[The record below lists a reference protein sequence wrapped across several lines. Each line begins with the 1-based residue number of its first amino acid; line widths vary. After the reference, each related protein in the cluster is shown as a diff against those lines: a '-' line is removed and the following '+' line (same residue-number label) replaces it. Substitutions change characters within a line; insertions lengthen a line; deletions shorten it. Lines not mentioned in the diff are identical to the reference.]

1 MEITYLAHSCF
12 EIKND
17 NLTLLIDPF
26 EDKIGYKMPKQQ
38 CDVLLVSHG
47 HYDHANKSGV
57 TGYRLLIETP
67 GEYEVAGVSI
77 MGLPT
82 FHDATEGSERGK
94 NNIYVIEIDGINIMH
109 LGDLGHEL
117 SKDTLE
123 KLPEIDVLMIPVGGI
138 YTIDAKVASKV
149 ISSIEPGIVIPMHY
163 QTAKLTVDENLAG
176 VDKFLEEMGVE
187 TPKNSNK
194 LKLSKRSDIPE
205 ETEVLVL
212 NPTA

>member
-12 EIKND
+12 EIKSD

-26 EDKIGYKMPKQQ
+26 DDKIGYKMPKSQ
-38 CDVLLVSHG
+38 CDVLLLTHD
-47 HYDHANKSGV
+47 HYDHSNKAAA
-57 TGYRLLIETP
+57 TGYRLLIDTP

-82 FHDATEGSERGK
+82 YHDKSEGSERGK
-94 NNIYVIEIDGINIMH
+94 NNVYVIEIDGISIMH

-123 KLPEIDVLMIPVGGI
+123 KLPEIDVLMVPVGGI
-138 YTIDAKVASKV
+138 YTIDAEVASKV
-149 ISSIEPGIVIPMHY
+149 ISSLEPGIVIPMHY
-163 QTAKLTVDENLAG
+163 QTPKLTIDGKLAG

-187 TPKNSNK
+187 SPKSSNK
-194 LKLSKRSDIPE
+194 LKLTKRADIPE
-205 ETEVLVL
+205 ETEILVL